1 MADVRLSLED
11 AHELAMS
18 CLIANGCDNAN
29 ATSVTATI
37 MAAERDGCASHG
49 LFRLPGYVS
58 SLKSGKVDGKAAPRV
73 EDLAPAVVHVD
84 GAMGFAPLALDVGRA
99 PLAQKA
105 EQNGIAALAITK
117 THHFAALWI
126 EAAALAEQGL
136 CAFAFTSATP
146 AVAPAGGTKPFYG
159 TNPMA
164 FAWPRK
170 NKPPM
175 VFDQASAALAK
186 GEVQIAARDGHMVP
200 DGTGIDAQG
209 QPTNDPNEILK
220 GAILPFGGY
229 KGAGIALMVELIAG
243 PLIGEVCSFEAIER
257 DNRDGGPSTGGELLL
272 ALDPKRFGDPDNFYD
287 HAEVLFSRL
296 LEQDG
301 TRLPADRRYRNR
313 ELTPTD
319 GIAIPEQLHS
329 TIVAACET

>member
-1 MADVRLSLED
+1 MADVRLNLDD
-11 AHELAMS
+11 AHDLAIK
-18 CLIANGCDNAN
+18 CLTINGCDSAN
-29 ATSVTATI
+29 AQAVTATI

-49 LFRLPGYVS
+49 LFRLPGYVA
-58 SLKSGKVDGKAAPRV
+58 SLKSGKVNGKAVPRV
-73 EDLAPAVVHVD
+73 EDLAPAVVRVD
-84 GAMGFAPLALDVGRA
+84 GEMGFAPLALDVGRA
-99 PLAQKA
+99 PLKERA
-105 EQNGIAALAITK
+105 ERSGIAALAITR

-126 EAAALAEQGL
+126 EVAALAEQGL

-170 NKPPM
+170 GKPPM

-200 DGTGIDAQG
+200 DGTGIDEQG

-272 ALDPKRFGDPDNFYD
+272 ALNPKHFGDPDNFYD
-287 HAEVLFSRL
+287 HAEGLFSRL
-296 LEQDG
+296 LAQEG

-313 ELTPTD
+313 GLTPTD
-319 GIAIPEQLHS
+319 GIKIPEELHAR
-329 TIVAACET
+329 IVAACEA